1 MTKLEKRLK
10 LANEAKN
17 LIIEFRNE
25 ESRLGENVLED
36 ISISEDG
43 SIIYVTDMYDG
54 DEEYALEEISS
65 IFTAE
70 MRGWGPCSAQL
81 CEAIDMAKA
90 EVEYEY
96 KNMKKDDYIQ
106 YVGGLFYIEQRFEEI
121 YVRLKEIEKEAE
133 GLIIL

>member
-106 YVGGLFYIEQRFEEI
+106 YVGGLFYMEQRCEEI
-121 YVRLKEIEKEAE
+121 YVRLKEREKEAE

>member
-1 MTKLEKRLK
+1 MTNLEKRLK
-10 LANEAKN
+10 LANEAKD

-25 ESRLGENVLED
+25 EARLGENVLEK
-36 ISISEDG
+36 ISVSEDG
-43 SIIYVTDMYDG
+43 SIIYVTDTYKG
-54 DEEYALEEISS
+54 EEEYALEEISS
-65 IFTAE
+65 IFTTE

-106 YVGGLFYIEQRFEEI
+106 YVGGLFYMEQRCEEI